1 MLRAGPEDAAGG
13 PMSSPEELSLY
24 GRIGAYAMHARHD
37 SRKTTAK
44 ARAVFLSRF
53 EREVDPEGVLPPEER
68 ARRAEYAKRAYF
80 SKLALKSAQSRRMRA
95 AARKGGGK

>member
-1 MLRAGPEDAAGG
+1 ML
-13 PMSSPEELSLY
+13 SSSERSL
-24 GRIGAYAMHARHD
+24 RSRLGALALHARHD